1 VIILSS
7 GDKINPVPKKG
18 IIQSHPMVTGAL
30 VFGNSRRKCGLI
42 VEVKDHALK
51 KELLEEFG
59 S

>member
-1 VIILSS
+1 
-7 GDKINPVPKKG
+7 
-18 IIQSHPMVTGAL
+18 MVTGAL